1 MKTVSLLR
9 HMLTGSAC
17 ALILAGAAAAQTRN
31 FDLPSGELKGAL
43 DAYARQAGVQLV
55 YRTEDVRGVRTRG
68 VRDAV
73 DAETAL
79 RRLLE
84 GTGLT
89 VQRDSSGALAIVRQP
104 AQRSALSEEASTVE
118 EVVVTG
124 SRLKN
129 VFDAATPV
137 VSMERE
143 VLLEQ
148 GYMDLAE
155 ALTDIPGVEEAVSLA
170 NSQTATQANGLSTI
184 SLRNLGENRTLTLID
199 GHRTVSNAGNKN
211 AVSLSTIPE
220 FFVDRVEVTT
230 GGGSA
235 VYGSEIGRAHV

>member
-1 MKTVSLLR
+1 MTKISFLR

-31 FDLPSGELKGAL
+31 FDVPSGELQGAL
-43 DAYARQAGVQLV
+43 DAYARQASVQLV

-68 VRDAV
+68 VREAV

-104 AQRSALSEEASTVE
+104 VQKTTANDDHASTVD

-143 VLLEQ
+143 ALLEG

-155 ALTDIPGVEEAVSLA
+155 ALTDIPGV
-170 NSQTATQANGLSTI
+170 
-184 SLRNLGENRTLTLID
+184 
-199 GHRTVSNAGNKN
+199 
-211 AVSLSTIPE
+211 
-220 FFVDRVEVTT
+220 
-230 GGGSA
+230 
-235 VYGSEIGRAHV
+235 